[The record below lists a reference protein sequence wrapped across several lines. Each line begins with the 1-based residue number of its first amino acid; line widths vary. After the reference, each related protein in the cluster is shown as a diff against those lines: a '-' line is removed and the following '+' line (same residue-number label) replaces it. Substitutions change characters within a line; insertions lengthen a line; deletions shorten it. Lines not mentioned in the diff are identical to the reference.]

1 MKISN
6 MLASSLVAT
15 LALFLSSYSEV
26 TLAGDHHKQEI
37 EQAVEKGPN
46 NGRMLRDG
54 DFSLELS
61 IFEQGLAPEYRI
73 YASKAEQA
81 LPAAE
86 VEANIKLTRL
96 GGVIDDIG
104 FSNEGNYLRG
114 DMEIY
119 EPHSF
124 VVDLT
129 ASYQGKKY
137 HWSFESFE
145 GRTFIQGAM
154 AKSMN
159 IETDI
164 VLSQELQETVTV
176 FGKLTLPK
184 SAIRH
189 ISARFPGEIVSLNVS
204 LGDKVTKGQTL
215 MVIESNES
223 LQRYKVKA
231 PLSGVI
237 SFQDAGVG
245 EQTGEQTLLTIT
257 DNSTLIAEL
266 SVFPMEQAKVAVGDK
281 VSMTV
286 SGSDLTYS
294 GMIKDALLS
303 VNNQQAKIFRADI
316 DNSLEGLQVG
326 QFIRAKIIV
335 DTYTVPL
342 AVKTTGLQSFRDFT
356 VVFAKVGQE
365 YEVRMLNLGRASGP
379 WREVLSG
386 IKEGTEYVTE
396 NSYIIKADIDKS
408 GASHDH

>member
-6 MLASSLVAT
+6 ILASLLVASLT
-15 LALFLSSYSEV
+15 LFLASVSEV
-26 TLAGDHHKQEI
+26 ALAGDHHKQEQQ
-37 EQAVEKGPN
+37 EEVEKGVN

-54 DFSLELS
+54 DFAIELS
-61 IFEQGLAPEYRI
+61 LFEQGLAPEYRV
-73 YASKAEQA
+73 YATMAEKM

-86 VEANIKLTRL
+86 VDVSIKLTRL
-96 GGVIDDIG
+96 GGVVDDIN

-137 HWSFESFE
+137 HWSYESFE
-145 GRTFIQGAM
+145 GRTFIQDAM

-159 IETDI
+159 IETEI
-164 VLSQELQETVTV
+164 VSSQELQETITV
-176 FGKLTLPK
+176 YGQLALPK

-189 ISARFPGEIVSLNVS
+189 IRARFPGEIISLNVA
-204 LGDKVTKGQTL
+204 LGDKVSKGQNL
-215 MVIESNES
+215 MVVESNES
-223 LQRYKVKA
+223 LQRYTIKA

-237 SFQDAGVG
+237 TFQEAGVG

-257 DNSTLIAEL
+257 DNSKLTAEL
-266 SVFPMEQAKVAVGDK
+266 SVFPMEQGKVTVGDK
-281 VSMTV
+281 VNMTV
-286 SGSDLTYS
+286 AGSDVLYS
-294 GMIKDALLS
+294 AKIKDALVS

-316 DNSLEGLQVG
+316 DNASGRLQVG

-342 AVKTTGLQSFRDFT
+342 AVKSAGLQSFRDFT

-408 GASHDH
+408 GAAHDH